1 MIKNNKLIK
10 ASKYLKAIFISIL
23 IIIIIVGFISIN
35 TTVEKPKTPSSPTN
49 RNSEN
54 FDKPTEIEK
63 IKLNVNQNLPYKNKN
78 FEIIPPSYE
87 TRGNYIIYINDEND
101 KQKVYEWFKEHNL
114 YKNDLHI
121 TWINKK

>member
-101 KQKVYEWFKEHNL
+101 KQKVYEWFKKHNL